1 MNRMFFSTSALWI
14 FTLMLVLAPGLSA
27 QPRIKDVVRVESPRV
42 ALVGYGLIVGLNGS
56 GDRSS
61 GNRGSVFTIQSI
73 SNMLERFGITV
84 PQEQLRTRNAAAVMV
99 TGEIPAYGRNGTRF
113 DITVSSLGDAKSL
126 EGGVLLMTPLV
137 DAAGT
142 PFAMGQ
148 GAVSIGGFN
157 IETSAGEQLRKNY
170 ALVGR
175 VPDGASLTREVPGG
189 SIDITQPLR
198 LHLLNPDFRTAS
210 MISDSINAMISRNP
224 AFVDTTQAAPAA
236 PISPAMVE
244 VPYPPSVASEGDA
257 VRFIAALEILAVQ
270 PDVEA
275 RVVINERTG
284 TVVAGSAVRIDE
296 VLISHGNL
304 TIHTRRTP
312 VISQPA
318 PFSTGQTVQDE
329 VTETQAEEDLP
340 KTAVIN
346 RTTNVGELAE
356 ALNALGLKPRDMI
369 SIFQAIKE
377 AGALR
382 AELIIL

>member
-170 ALVGR
+170 ALVG
-175 VPDGASLTREVPGG
+175 
-189 SIDITQPLR
+189 
-198 LHLLNPDFRTAS
+198 
-210 MISDSINAMISRNP
+210 
-224 AFVDTTQAAPAA
+224 
-236 PISPAMVE
+236 
-244 VPYPPSVASEGDA
+244 
-257 VRFIAALEILAVQ
+257 
-270 PDVEA
+270 
-275 RVVINERTG
+275 
-284 TVVAGSAVRIDE
+284 
-296 VLISHGNL
+296 
-304 TIHTRRTP
+304 
-312 VISQPA
+312 
-318 PFSTGQTVQDE
+318 
-329 VTETQAEEDLP
+329 
-340 KTAVIN
+340 
-346 RTTNVGELAE
+346 
-356 ALNALGLKPRDMI
+356 
-369 SIFQAIKE
+369 
-377 AGALR
+377 
-382 AELIIL
+382 